1 MLAWYDAMMLA
12 IESSEVIGSRLQRL
26 AAGGFEAR
34 AEAHL
39 MISEKVDAVFEA
51 TATLMA
57 GGTPAAIIDRYREHV
72 AANAARLSD

>member
-1 MLAWYDAMMLA
+1 MFLWHGAMMLA

-26 AAGGFEAR
+26 AAGGSEAQ

-51 TATLMA
+51 TATLMT
-57 GGTPAAIIDRYREHV
+57 GGTPATVIDRYREHV